1 MFEEKNLLLEIRR
14 LLPYLNPALRR
25 VGQFALEQPDA
36 VKTMK
41 ISELAVQCE
50 VSEATVTRFVK
61 KIGADNYQNFK
72 ISVAQIQPEQIV
84 SANSEEKF
92 VYDDVKK
99 NDSIAKIVEKI
110 LFRNI
115 EAIQDTQRVINP
127 SEIEQAIVAI
137 DKADFVVL
145 YCVGTSTIA
154 AESAKMRFYR
164 IGKQCIVYNDPAHL
178 AVSSSILKKSSVAI
192 GISNSGSTVF
202 TVNALKA
209 AKENGVTTICITNCD
224 DSAITK
230 YSDIKLFTSTKE
242 SSFFQESLVSRAA
255 QILIID
261 ILYACCAS
269 KNYRSSIQLLEKS
282 GIALKKALH

>member
-1 MFEEKNLLLEIRR
+1 MIPEDNILIKIRR
-14 LLPYLNPALRR
+14 LLPYLNPALKR
-25 VGQFALEQPDA
+25 VGRYALENTDII
-36 VKTMK
+36 KKLK
-41 ISELAVQCE
+41 ISELAAKCD

-61 KIGADNYQNFK
+61 EIGLNNFQNFK
-72 ISVAQIQPEQIV
+72 IRLAEISPENVIKAK
-84 SANSEEKF
+84 SKEKF
-92 VYDDVKK
+92 VYDDVDQ
-99 NDSIAKIVEKI
+99 NDPIEKIVEKI

-115 EAIQDTQRVINP
+115 EAMQDTQRVINP
-127 SEIEQAIVAI
+127 FEIERAVKAI
-137 DKADFVVL
+137 DKADFMVL

-178 AVSSSILKKSSVAI
+178 AVSSSILKNGNVAI

-209 AKENGVTTICITNCD
+209 AKENGATTICITNSD
-224 DSAITK
+224 DSSITR
-230 YSDIKLFTSTKE
+230 YSDIKLFTAAKE
-242 SSFFQESLVSRAA
+242 SSFFQESMLSRIA

-269 KNYRSSIQLLEKS
+269 KNYNDSIQLLEKS
-282 GIALKKALH
+282 AAAIKKALH